1 MEDKKWREKTK
12 LDKVDRN
19 RLLFNILMIIVS
31 IITGILEKD
40 FTWGIIALLWGS
52 IAIEEC
58 LNSKIL
64 KGKDYINNLLA
75 EQIKKQDEIIKEY
88 LSHQVKNIKDIKVP
102 KYFSKPNENKMLE
115 SWEYVKKNGI
125 FRTPII
131 IDKNNNLKD
140 GYTSYLIAKSLNM
153 EEIIVKVVE

>member
-1 MEDKKWREKTK
+1 MG
-12 LDKVDRN
+12 N
-19 RLLFNILMIIVS
+19 NCF
-31 IITGILEKD
+31 
-40 FTWGIIALLWGS
+40 

-75 EQIKKQDEIIKEY
+75 EQIKKQNEIIKEY

-140 GYTSYLIAKSLNM
+140 GYTSYLIAKKLDM
-153 EEIIVKVVE
+153 KEICVKVVE